1 MTTAY
6 LDKVIFLGEVI
17 LYERNLAKKYIK
29 ASARKKSFLR
39 NEKLEARFKKYVKAI
54 ILALSEVEDLSDA
67 YLKRV
72 ANNKEDGRWREAVRE
87 LDKRE
92 KAKNTSG
99 EKYRLNKGD
108 KPIPTHI
115 TNKDYDLDALE
126 FKDSISPKERQR
138 LIKNIN
144 TDSNYVTK
152 LKYNNYDIDDRYI
165 PKNNW
170 ELGEKETTRRH
181 DINEEV
187 SYRKLPNLKKFPSE
201 YIYKIDRLANKK
213 NRTPSE
219 NALVEDY
226 NKKVKNGIKYMDS
239 INHILYRRDNKKKL
253 SNGEK
258 KMLTEFHNYTLSNIK
273 KKINKGYKRDLEGA
287 DAKERKF
294 LKSQYLLKYNIL
306 KLQCLQDY
314 GADREVDNTIKLL
327 KNIKKLKDN
336 LAKRDPRTSRFQKM
350 FPSIM
355 PLLHDSIE
363 RAKTDFKVNK
373 LSRIL
378 K

>member
-1 MTTAY
+1 
-6 LDKVIFLGEVI
+6 
-17 LYERNLAKKYIK
+17 
-29 ASARKKSFLR
+29 
-39 NEKLEARFKKYVKAI
+39 
-54 ILALSEVEDLSDA
+54 
-67 YLKRV
+67 
-72 ANNKEDGRWREAVRE
+72 
-87 LDKRE
+87 
-92 KAKNTSG
+92 
-99 EKYRLNKGD
+99 
-108 KPIPTHI
+108 
-115 TNKDYDLDALE
+115 
-126 FKDSISPKERQR
+126 
-138 LIKNIN
+138 
-144 TDSNYVTK
+144 
-152 LKYNNYDIDDRYI
+152 
-165 PKNNW
+165 
-170 ELGEKETTRRH
+170 
-181 DINEEV
+181 
-187 SYRKLPNLKKFPSE
+187 
-201 YIYKIDRLANKK
+201 
-213 NRTPSE
+213 
-219 NALVEDY
+219 
-226 NKKVKNGIKYMDS
+226 MDS

-253 SNGEK
+253 SNSEK
-258 KMLTEFHNYTLSNIK
+258 KMLNEFHNYTLSNIK

-336 LAKRDPRTSRFQKM
+336 LAKRDPHTNRFQKM